1 MQALAV
7 RATPPESADAE
18 REGDKPWQGVVANTL
33 NLQRNGAV
41 GFIDWLGGKC
51 LKPGASKAAAERSM
65 PALLNCDRVA
75 GFHRF
80 RERNWRS
87 KTFARRFRRRG
98 Q

>member
-41 GFIDWLGGKC
+41 GFIDWLDRS
-51 LKPGASKAAAERSM
+51 LAQRIDIASPHVYSAVRMLQRIPRLS
-65 PALLNCDRVA
+65 
-75 GFHRF
+75 
-80 RERNWRS
+80 
-87 KTFARRFRRRG
+87 